1 MRSCMTSWS
10 YLSQSLREKA
20 GDCLIRFLSFSIL
33 RRESSRVWLAMF
45 LIAFTAIS
53 AESVLWQI
61 MAMSFPAS
69 MDSWTSGP
77 LP

>member
-1 MRSCMTSWS
+1 MTSWS

-20 GDCLIRFLSFSIL
+20 VGGLMRFLSFSIL
-33 RRESSRVWLAMF
+33 WRESSRMWLGTF
-45 LIAFTAIS
+45 LMAWTAIS

-69 MDSWTSGP
+69 MESWTSGP